1 MKIRLRL
8 YASFEEKMPGAID
21 AEGAAAVDFPTG
33 TRVGDVL
40 DHFGIPYEEAFITL
54 VDGRHARKDMLLAEG
69 AELSVFPAI
78 VGG

>member
-1 MKIRLRL
+1 
-8 YASFEEKMPGAID
+8 MPGETD
-21 AEGAAAVDFPTG
+21 AGGAAWMDFPAG

-40 DHFGIPYEEAFITL
+40 DHFGIPHEEAFITL

-69 AELSVFPAI
+69 TELSIFPAI